1 MPQDTSCLYSTV
13 KNTSGVTKIFGFLPP
28 HGRELANNE
37 EFTVFG
43 DIRQALGGNQGGER
57 SVQRRA
63 HVAFE
68 AAIESG
74 DLTIVN
80 SPSVLLQ
87 DTVTDLTKM
96 LVRANGT
103 LSTVNPCW
111 TNSIG

>member
-43 DIRQALGGNQGGER
+43 DIRQALGSNQGGER

-63 HVAFE
+63 NAAFE

-74 DLTIVN
+74 DLVIVS

-87 DTVTDLTKM
+87 DTVTDATKM

-103 LSTVNPCW
+103 LSAVDPCW
-111 TNSIG
+111 TNSVG